1 MNTQRSE
8 KLGDLP
14 NIEQLGSRTE
24 FKPRHFCSK
33 IYALTSIN
41 ADLILMSTKS

>member
-1 MNTQRSE
+1 MNTGWSE

-14 NIEQLGSRTE
+14 NIERLASRTE
-24 FKPRHFCSK
+24 FKPRHFCPQ

-41 ADLILMSTKS
+41 ADLILMST